1 MPALA
6 GAVLK
11 ENTMKRCCRGLTVL
25 AICLFVASS
34 ASAQMGMDL
43 FKKPDI
49 AKAFNPVV
57 GKGAQYSN
65 TTTSTSAKKSSTM
78 EMYIVG
84 KESFEGKDGFWMEFV
99 NTDEKNQTFVGKG
112 LFTSADF
119 QFHRMIMQMPGQGAM
134 EMSFNP
140 TAAHRE
146 KMEESMNEWRSVGTE
161 SVTVPAG
168 TFTCEHWRN
177 DKSNS
182 DIWTSDKVTPFGM
195 VKEVSPHSSMVLT
208 KVITD
213 ARDRITGPVTKFD
226 MQQMMQ
232 QMQQQHPKP

>member
-1 MPALA
+1 
-6 GAVLK
+6 
-11 ENTMKRCCRGLTVL
+11 MKRCCLGLTVL
-25 AICLFVASS
+25 AICLSVAST

-57 GKGAQYSN
+57 GKGAQYLN
-65 TTTSTSAKKSSTM
+65 TTASTSAKKSSTM

-84 KESFEGKDGFWMEFV
+84 KESVEGKDGFWMEFV
-99 NTDEKNQTFVGKG
+99 TADEKNQTFVGKA
-112 LFTSADF
+112 LFTKEDF

-134 EMSFNP
+134 EMPFNP

-146 KMEESMNEWRSVGTE
+146 KMEENMNEWHSVGTE

-168 TFTCEHWRN
+168 TFSCEHWRN

-182 DIWTSDKVTPFGM
+182 DVWTSDKVTPFGM
-195 VKEVSPHSSMVLT
+195 VKEVSPQGIMVLT

-213 ARDRITGPVTKFD
+213 AQDRITGPVKKFD